1 VQTVVY
7 LPHFLSWVVV
17 AALAYTMLSL
27 DNGVVNVIIRALGGE
42 QKFFLGDSSIFRY
55 VLVVVN
61 VWKESGWNAI
71 IYLAALTGVA
81 AELYEAAA
89 IDGASKFQR
98 LWYISLPSFLPTITI
113 TLLLRIGRILNMGF
127 EQIMAMYS
135 PAVYEVADVID
146 TYVYRVGLVN
156 QNFSFSAAVGLFK
169 SLISLAM
176 VLGANWLANRLDQ
189 ESLF

>member
-1 VQTVVY
+1 MQTVVY